1 MSAPAILQP
10 EDAKNL
16 APHDLRIRQNLG
28 AACCNSARSEE
39 AVAEFEDLLAI
50 DPDWNV
56 ARLCLYKS
64 LKRLGRLDEAT
75 AVKAEYDKREASSTE

>member
-1 MSAPAILQP
+1 MHPRYYNPRMPRISRHMTS
-10 EDAKNL
+10 EFAKN
-16 APHDLRIRQNLG
+16 PG
-28 AACCNSARSEE
+28 AACCSSARSQE

-75 AVKAEYDKREASSTE
+75 AVKAEYDKLEASSTE